1 MPSIASKESLNLT
14 WLRFAPVQAYFGA
27 NRGGGGGIGLSRER
41 RDQTGLSVSRVG
53 TMSSMRIG
61 AARGLACAVLL
72 VTSACVVTSL
82 AHAEAKAIIAQDARV
97 AGDRERTRFI
107 ADLSKK
113 VDVHVFALASPYRVI
128 VDAPDVNFQMPE
140 GVGKEK
146 RGLIT
151 AYRYGLF
158 APGKSRIVIDV
169 GGPFLI
175 DKAFVLEPRD
185 DQPARLVVDLVPT
198 DEKTFQAKLKETR
211 PPEPEQAS
219 AASMTLPE
227 PPVRAPDAK
236 PVIVLD
242 PGHGGIDP
250 GTSSADG
257 ITEKDVVLAFA
268 KSLKAKLEATGRYEV
283 YLTREDD
290 TFLPLR
296 ERVEFAQKKGA
307 GLFLS
312 IHADYFPQQT
322 EKATGA
328 TVYTLSEQASDEEAK
343 ELATKENFSDAL
355 AGVALPSDSDE
366 VVANILIDLAQ
377 RETQNRSSV
386 FARSIVGELAG
397 NLHTMKLRSA
407 GFRVLKAPD
416 VPSVL
421 LEIGFLSNPD
431 DEKHLVSDA
440 WRDRMGNSLVEAI
453 DGYFAKRI
461 ARAPF

>member
-1 MPSIASKESLNLT
+1 
-14 WLRFAPVQAYFGA
+14 
-27 NRGGGGGIGLSRER
+27 
-41 RDQTGLSVSRVG
+41 
-53 TMSSMRIG
+53 MSSLRIR
-61 AARGLACAVLL
+61 AALPRTA
-72 VTSACVVTSL
+72 ACVVLAILMVIGS
-82 AHAEAKAIIAQDARV
+82 AHAETKPTIAKDARL
-97 AGDRERTRFI
+97 AGDHERTRFI
-107 ADLSKK
+107 ADLSRK

-128 VDAPDVNFQMPE
+128 VDAPDVSFQMPD
-140 GVGKEK
+140 GIGKEK

-169 GGPFLI
+169 AGPFLI

-198 DEKTFQAKLKETR
+198 DEKTFQAKLKETK
-211 PPEPEQAS
+211 PPEEATP
-219 AASMTLPE
+219 AALPM
-227 PPVRAPDAK
+227 PPAPVRAPNAK

-257 ITEKDVVLAFA
+257 VTEKTVVLAFA
-268 KSLKAKLEATGRYEV
+268 KTLKAKLEATGRYDV

-307 GLFLS
+307 NLFLS
-312 IHADYFPQQT
+312 IHADYFPQAP

-328 TVYTLSEQASDEEAK
+328 TVYTLSEEASDNEAK

-377 RETQNRSSV
+377 RETQNRSTV

-397 NLHTMKLRSA
+397 NLHTKKMRSA

-421 LEIGFLSNPD
+421 LELGFLSNPD
-431 DEKHLVSDA
+431 DEKHLVSDD
-440 WRDRMGNSLVEAI
+440 WRDRMSNSLAEAI

>member
-1 MPSIASKESLNLT
+1 MRIRTALALVCT
-14 WLRFAPVQAYFGA
+14 TAPV
-27 NRGGGGGIGLSRER
+27 L
-41 RDQTGLSVSRVG
+41 
-53 TMSSMRIG
+53 
-61 AARGLACAVLL
+61 LL
-72 VTSACVVTSL
+72 VASTGVIASL
-82 AHAEAKAIIAQDARV
+82 AHAEAKAAIAQDARV
-97 AGDRERTRFI
+97 AGDHERTRFI

-128 VDAPDVNFQMPE
+128 VDAPDVDFQMPE
-140 GVGKEK
+140 GIGKEK

-198 DEKTFQAKLKETR
+198 DEKTFQAKLKEAK
-211 PPEPEQAS
+211 PAEEAS
-219 AASMTLPE
+219 AAPPPLPE

-257 ITEKDVVLAFA
+257 VTEKDVVLAFA

-312 IHADYFPQQT
+312 IHADYFPEQT

-343 ELATKENFSDAL
+343 ELATKENFSDAI

-377 RETQNRSSV
+377 RETQNRSTV

-397 NLHTMKLRSA
+397 NLHTHKMRSA

-416 VPSVL
+416 IPSVL
-421 LEIGFLSNPD
+421 IEIGFLSNPD

-440 WRDRMGNSLVEAI
+440 WRDRISVSLVDAI

>member
-1 MPSIASKESLNLT
+1 
-14 WLRFAPVQAYFGA
+14 
-27 NRGGGGGIGLSRER
+27 
-41 RDQTGLSVSRVG
+41 
-53 TMSSMRIG
+53 MSSMRIRAVLALACG
-61 AARGLACAVLL
+61 AAPVLL
-72 VTSACVVTSL
+72 MASAGIVTSL
-82 AHAEAKAIIAQDARV
+82 AHAEAKATIAQDARV

-128 VDAPDVNFQMPE
+128 VDAPDVNFQMPD
-140 GVGKEK
+140 GIGKEK

-198 DEKTFQAKLKETR
+198 DEKTFLAKLKEAK
-211 PPEPEQAS
+211 PPEQAS
-219 AASMTLPE
+219 AASMPLPQ

-250 GTSSADG
+250 GTKSANG
-257 ITEKDVVLAFA
+257 VTEKDVVLAFA

-322 EKATGA
+322 EKAAGA

-343 ELATKENFSDAL
+343 ELATKENFSDAI
-355 AGVALPSDSDE
+355 AGIALPSDSDE

-377 RETQNRSSV
+377 RETQNRSTV

-397 NLHTMKLRSA
+397 NLHTRKLRSA

-440 WRDRMGNSLVEAI
+440 WRERMGSSLVEAI
-453 DGYFAKRI
+453 DGYFAKRV